1 MTSLMD
7 AKRAAELLSVP
18 PSWLLSQ
25 ARKGVVPHV
34 RLGRYV
40 RFRESDVEDLIAAGA
55 AGSLT
60 GSRPYFVLT
69 TKRDRAGATAG
80 PMTPGGKT

>member
-25 ARKGVVPHV
+25 ARKGAVPHV

-40 RFRESDVEDLIAAGA
+40 RFRESDVEELIAAGA

-60 GSRPYFVLT
+60 GSRPYFVPT